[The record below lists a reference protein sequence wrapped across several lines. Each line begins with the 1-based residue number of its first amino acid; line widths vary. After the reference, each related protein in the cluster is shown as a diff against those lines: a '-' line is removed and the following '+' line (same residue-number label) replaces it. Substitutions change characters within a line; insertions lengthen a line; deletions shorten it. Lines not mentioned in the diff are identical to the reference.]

1 LVKLLV
7 WDCCYFHV
15 LLVALCNSS
24 CLCVV
29 CVLCLA
35 CLLSLSLWST
45 HFPFLLF
52 LPSSHSSTPLVFFH
66 PHTCAA
72 DPQGEGGG
80 REEAKEGGIEG
91 EEEIE
96 VEEKREG
103 GEEEEEREGGEEK
116 KKKKRKGGE
125 QQQQQQQQQEK
136 VVKNKNEENHISDTH
151 CFLRVCESLAAALV
165 LWVLTLVS

>member
-15 LLVALCNSS
+15 LLVVLCNSS
-24 CLCVV
+24 LFVRCLCVV
-29 CVLCLA
+29 PCLLA
-35 CLLSLSLWST
+35 TSLSLSLSLSLPLWST

-52 LPSSHSSTPLVFFH
+52 LPSSHSSTSLVFFH

-80 REEAKEGGIEG
+80 REEAKEQEGGVEG
-91 EEEIE
+91 EEEEVE

-103 GEEEEEREGGEEK
+103 GEEKKEK
-116 KKKKRKGGE
+116 KK
-125 QQQQQQQQQEK
+125 EK
-136 VVKNKNEENHISDTH
+136 VVKKKNNNNNK
-151 CFLRVCESLAAALV
+151 RR
-165 LWVLTLVS
+165 W